1 MPLRRHMTSP
11 PADPAPRPSSG
22 LGRASAL
29 LASGTL
35 VSRLLGFVKAIVLA
49 ATIGQVGSAAGDA
62 FALGNQLPNNIY
74 ALIAGGVL
82 GAILVPQ
89 IVRAGLHDDGGQRFI
104 NKIVTLGA
112 SAFVVIAII
121 ATLAAPLLV
130 ALYASAG
137 GDDGRGFSP
146 EGVALAT
153 AFAYWCLP
161 QVLFYALYSL
171 LGEVLNARKAFGPFT
186 WAPVLNNVV
195 AIAGLVAF
203 SLLFGGAAENNTVKV
218 WDAGRIALLAGSAT
232 LGVAAQA
239 LVLVLFWKRAGL
251 GFRPDFRWRGVG
263 LGRTGKAAGWVF
275 GMILVTQTAGV
286 FQSRVVSQAA
296 GEGASLLALQNSWLI
311 FMLPHSVI
319 AVSIATAYFTRMSG
333 HASTN
338 NLAGVREDV
347 ASSLRTIGLFI
358 TFASVA
364 LIVVAFPFARVFESG
379 GFDNVTAMALVII
392 AFSIGLVPF
401 SAVFVMQRVFY
412 SLEDTRTPFLVETIK
427 ASLFVIGA
435 LACTLLPVE
444 FIGVGV
450 ALVTT
455 LAGLAQTLI
464 TFALLRRRLGPIGGR
479 FLLRRHVQ
487 YLFAGTI
494 SGAVGVGILVSL
506 GGLAPAGFAQRDLV
520 TAIVAISVIGSGM
533 AVVYLGVLFLIK
545 NPDAGS
551 ALDTFARRLPRR
563 NRPPG
568 APE

>member
-1 MPLRRHMTSP
+1 MSDQPGAEAP
-11 PADPAPRPSSG
+11 EPRPSSG

-35 VSRLLGFVKAIVLA
+35 VSRLLGFLKAIVLA

-104 NKIVTLGA
+104 NKIVTLGTTV
-112 SAFVVIAII
+112 FIVIAVL
-121 ATLAAPLLV
+121 ATAAAPLLV
-130 ALYASAG
+130 ALYASSG
-137 GDDGRGFSP
+137 TRGFSA
-146 EGVALAT
+146 EGIALAT

-195 AIAGLVAF
+195 AIAGLFAF
-203 SLLFGGAAENNTVKV
+203 SLLFGGYAENNTVEV
-218 WDAGRIALLAGSAT
+218 WDSARIALLAGSAT

-239 LVLVLFWKRAGL
+239 LVLALFWRRAGL

-263 LGRTGKAAGWVF
+263 LRRTGKAAGWVF
-275 GMILVTQTAGV
+275 GMILVTQTAGI
-286 FQSRVVSQAA
+286 FQSRIASQAA
-296 GEGASLLALQNSWLI
+296 GEGASLFALQNSWLI

-333 HASTN
+333 HASTA

-347 ASSLRTIGLFI
+347 TSSLRTIGLFI

-364 LIVVAFPFARVFESG
+364 LVVVAFPFARVFEQT

-401 SAVFVMQRVFY
+401 SAVFVLQRVFY
-412 SLEDTRTPFLVETIK
+412 ALEDTRTPFLVETVK
-427 ASLFVIGA
+427 AALFIAGA
-435 LACTLLPVE
+435 LSCTLLPVE
-444 FIGVGV
+444 YVGVGI

-455 LAGLAQTLI
+455 LACLVQTVL

-479 FLLRRHVQ
+479 LLLRRHLQ
-487 YLFAGTI
+487 YLAAAVVAGI
-494 SGAVGVGILVSL
+494 VGVGILVSL
-506 GGLAPAGFAQRDLV
+506 GGLDPDGFAQSARIP
-520 TAIVAISVIGSGM
+520 AIIAISAIGAGM
-533 AVVYLGVLFLIK
+533 AAVYLGVLLLIR
-545 NPDAGS
+545 NPDANVALES
-551 ALDTFARRLPRR
+551 AVGRLRGR
-563 NRPPG
+563 G
-568 APE
+568 